1 MTARDGSLPHE
12 GGGQEDKGVR
22 TQEQTP
28 DRGVGVF
35 CQSKMPSAESQP
47 LLGVAGVVNSC
58 WGHFSPTHLESQ
70 LSLPFS
76 WR

>member
-28 DRGVGVF
+28 GRGVGVF
-35 CQSKMPSAESQP
+35 CQSKMPRTLRVKCAESH
-47 LLGVAGVVNSC
+47 C
-58 WGHFSPTHLESQ
+58 WGLGWWLILAGGTSHQPTWS
-70 LSLPFS
+70 LS
-76 WR
+76 